1 MIPVLI
7 LLHPHL
13 GEHLLDALLAGLGVT
28 LVVLL
33 PLFFSLNIPHPVV
46 SVQTTDTTGTT
57 GKTKNY
63 FLMYATVEFNLT
75 TDTTEFFFSS

>member
-1 MIPVLI
+1 MIPVAI

-13 GEHLLDALLAGLGVT
+13 GEQFIDALGVGLGVT
-28 LVVLL
+28 LAVLL

-57 GKTKNY
+57 GELKSFSLTRTKDSNCRI
-63 FLMYATVEFNLT
+63 
-75 TDTTEFFFSS
+75 